1 LHSKLLFFL
10 NITQALINLK
20 IKKTINTQDKNTDN
34 DKMVTIEI
42 NGKTYQAEAGKMLI
56 EVADANGIHIPRFC
70 YHKKLSIAANCRM
83 CLVEVEKAPKP
94 LPACATPV
102 TAGMKVWTQSET
114 ALVAQKAVMEFLLIN
129 HPLDCP
135 ICDQGGEC
143 ELQDIAMGY
152 GKGVSRYQ
160 ESKRV
165 VFDHD
170 LGPLIATDMTRCIH
184 CTRCVRF
191 SQEISGVPEMG
202 ASGRGEHTQIGTYIA
217 KNLTSELSGNMIDLC
232 PVGALTA
239 KPFRF
244 TARAWEIQQYE
255 AIAPHDAIGSNLY
268 LHVRRNQIMRVV
280 PKENEAINETWLCDR
295 DRFSYQGLTAPDRL
309 TTPLIK
315 QYDRWQ
321 NATWEQALSIIVTR
335 LTEVSQVYTANAIGA
350 LITPTATLE
359 ELYLLQKY
367 LRGLGCANIDHRL
380 RQVDFSDQ
388 QEAPLYPYLGQ
399 TITELEHNDAVLII
413 GSQLPKVQPL
423 LNHRL
428 RKAALRGAKISVIN
442 PTDCQFNYSMASEL
456 VVAPDEMVEN
466 LAAIAQVLL
475 EMKQGT
481 LIPAPV
487 ISLIKEITATK
498 ENLIEK
504 HHRTL
509 VENLRWG
516 QKHTVLIGELATA
529 HPQLAMIRTLAA
541 VIAKMIGGQLG
552 YLGEAGNSAG
562 AWLAG
567 ALPHRQ
573 AGGAAVD
580 TVGLDA
586 QAMLSSHTSGL
597 KAYLLWGIEPELDSW
612 YGGEVISTL
621 KAADFVVSFS
631 AYRTPIIES
640 YAQVILPIALM
651 GETAGTYVNIAGQ
664 WQTVTSAITPPG
676 ETRPGWKILR
686 VLANLHK
693 LAGFEYQKLAQITQE
708 VRQSCEL
715 EKVNNRVGWQVPTS
729 YNKLNGSVDGSGL
742 RRLIEMP
749 NYYSDALVRR
759 AHSLQARSASLTLT
773 QKAD

>member
-1 LHSKLLFFL
+1 
-10 NITQALINLK
+10 
-20 IKKTINTQDKNTDN
+20 
-34 DKMVTIEI
+34 MVTIEI
-42 NGKTYQAEAGKMLI
+42 NGKTYQAQAGQMLI

-70 YHKKLSIAANCRM
+70 YHKKLSVAANCRM

-114 ALVAQKAVMEFLLIN
+114 ALIAQKAVMEFLLIN

-152 GKGVSRYQ
+152 GHGESRYQ
-160 ESKRV
+160 ETKRV
-165 VFDHD
+165 VFDQD
-170 LGPLIATDMTRCIH
+170 LGPLVATDMTRCIH

-191 SQEISGVPEMG
+191 SQEISGIPEMG
-202 ASGRGEHTQIGTYIA
+202 AAGRGEHTQIGTYVA
-217 KNLTSELSGNMIDLC
+217 KTLTSELSGNMIDLC

-244 TARAWEIQQYE
+244 TARSWEIQQYE

-268 LHVRRNQIMRVV
+268 FHVRRNQIMRVV
-280 PKENEAINETWLCDR
+280 PKENEAINETWLSDR

-309 TTPLIK
+309 TTPMIK
-315 QYDRWQ
+315 QDGQWQ
-321 NATWEQALSIIVTR
+321 SATWEQALSTTVAK
-335 LTEVSQVYTANAIGA
+335 LTEVSQAHTANAIGA

-367 LRGLGCANIDHRL
+367 LRGLGSSNIDHRL

-399 TITELEHNDAVLII
+399 SIAELESNDAALII
-413 GSQLPKVQPL
+413 GSQLPKAQPL

-428 RKAALRGAKISVIN
+428 RKATVRGAKISVIN
-442 PTDCQFNYSMASEL
+442 PIDCEFNYPVASKL
-456 VVAPDEMVEN
+456 IVAPNEMVEN

-481 LIPAPV
+481 LIPAPMLK
-487 ISLIKEITATK
+487 LIAEITATK
-498 ENLIEK
+498 ENLIEQR
-504 HHRTL
+504 HRIL
-509 VENLRWG
+509 AENLRWG
-516 QKHTVLIGELATA
+516 QKRLILLGELAIA
-529 HPQLAMIRTLAA
+529 HPQLTLIRALAA
-541 VIAKMIGGQLG
+541 VIAKMTGGQLG

-567 ALPHRQ
+567 AIPHRQ
-573 AGGAAVD
+573 VGGSAVE

-586 QAMLSSHTSGL
+586 QAMLSNTGL

-612 YGGEVISTL
+612 HGEDAISTL

-631 AYRTPIIES
+631 AYQTPTIAS

-664 WQTVTSAITPPG
+664 WQTVTGAITPPG

-686 VLANLHK
+686 ALANLHK
-693 LAGFEYQKLAQITQE
+693 LPSFGYQELAEIGEE
-708 VRQSCEL
+708 VRQYCDGL
-715 EKVNNRVGWQVPTS
+715 KAVNNRAGWQIPDA
-729 YNKLNGSVDGSGL
+729 YHPLNGSAENSGL
-742 RRLIEMP
+742 QRLLEMP
-749 NYYSDALVRR
+749 NYASDTLVRR
-759 AHSLQARSASLTLT
+759 AHSLQARSSHAAS
-773 QKAD
+773 AN